1 MFSSLKARAK
11 QLKTQTYTLYLASQ
25 DRRTPWYAKAL
36 MIAVVGYAISPVDL
50 IPDFIPV
57 LGYLDD
63 LVIVPAGIV
72 LALKMIPKDV
82 YQECRARAESG
93 PIDTR
98 AKWVV
103 LSVIVVVWLLVV
115 ALAIRFV
122 WGLIV
127 R

>member
-1 MFSSLKARAK
+1 MFDALKKRARE
-11 QLKTQTYTLYLASQ
+11 LKTQTYTLYLASR

-50 IPDFIPV
+50 IPDFVPV

-93 PIDTR
+93 PIETR
-98 AKWVV
+98 AKWVAFS
-103 LSVIVVVWLLVV
+103 LIVAVWLLVA
-115 ALAIRFV
+115 ALAIRYIR
-122 WGLIV
+122 GLIV
-127 R
+127 H

>member
-1 MFSSLKARAK
+1 MLSGLKKRAK
-11 QLKTQTYTLYLASQ
+11 QLKTQTYTLYLASR
-25 DRRTPWYAKAL
+25 DPRTPWYAKAL

-72 LALKMIPKDV
+72 LALKMIAKDV
-82 YQECRARAESG
+82 YEESRARAESG

-98 AKWVV
+98 AKWVAFSII
-103 LSVIVVVWLLVV
+103 LAIWLLVL

-122 WGLIV
+122 WIALA